1 MDDNTHAILSKHAKD
16 EIVRLNELLVI
27 NKEKQSVRRK
37 LRGMAEVLDVK
48 LFNTDPEAKARSV
61 DTDRYLKKSSH
72 FLNIKIQIWNQ
83 LIAREKN
90 PKMLDLFNDALNE
103 FLFAG
108 WMVMGQEYVV
118 EDSQHAKEE
127 YKTIKM
133 ILERLPD
140 KVKKT
145 RRGGKKHKNK
155 NKQDEVK

>member
-108 WMVMGQEYVV
+108 WIALGQEYVA